1 MSLWVDTLRILLK
14 DVLRSS
20 GPESEVRIQV
30 CDKDGFWIGAV
41 TESHSDSVSASAL
54 RVVERHRRDQSR

>member
-1 MSLWVDTLRILLK
+1 MSLWMDTLRILLK

-20 GPESEVRIQV
+20 EPESEVKIQAG
-30 CDKDGFWIGAV
+30 DEDGFWIGSV
-41 TESHSDSVSASAL
+41 TECHSDPVSASAL